1 MNAREFYIAI
11 TNTEVS
17 DELKAYAATQLDKMD
32 ASNARVRA
40 KTAEKK
46 LGRADDVKRVIAT
59 LTSEPRTATAIV
71 EALAAEGITE
81 FGEKPITRQKIA
93 TMLRDAIDE
102 GLVVKTQ
109 VKGDNGKVMAYS
121 LPTIA

>member
-11 TNTEVS
+11 TNTEIA
-17 DELKAYAATQLDKMD
+17 DELKAYAAAQLGKMD
-32 ASNARVRA
+32 ASNAKVRA
-40 KTAEKK
+40 KAAEKR
-46 LGRADDVKRVIAT
+46 LSRADDAKMVIAT
-59 LTSEPRTATAIV
+59 LTTEPQTANAIV
-71 EALAAEGITE
+71 EALAAKGITE

-121 LPTIA
+121 LPTVE